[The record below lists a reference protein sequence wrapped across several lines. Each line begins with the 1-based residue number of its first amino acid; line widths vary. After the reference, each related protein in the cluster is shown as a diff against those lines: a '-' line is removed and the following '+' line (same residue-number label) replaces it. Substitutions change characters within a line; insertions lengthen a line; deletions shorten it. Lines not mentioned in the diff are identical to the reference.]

1 MFPVI
6 VLSLGSVL
14 YLAAVVILALGYLRT
29 RDKGLLWLGVAILIW
44 PYLSSLLERGE
55 SVLALRASGGH
66 WAGFF
71 PFSLVSQ
78 GQTSVGR
85 LYTSL
90 HSLHHL
96 IGAGLLLVV
105 VLYLVTGKYGRL
117 QTIA

>member
-1 MFPVI
+1 MLPVI
-6 VLSLGSVL
+6 VFSLGSVL
-14 YLAAVVILALGYLRT
+14 YLAAALILALGYLRT
-29 RDKGLLWLGVAILIW
+29 RDKGLLWLGVAVLIW

-78 GQTSVGR
+78 GQTTVGG

-96 IGAGLLLVV
+96 IGAGLVLVA
-105 VLYLVTGKYGRL
+105 VLYLARGKYGKL